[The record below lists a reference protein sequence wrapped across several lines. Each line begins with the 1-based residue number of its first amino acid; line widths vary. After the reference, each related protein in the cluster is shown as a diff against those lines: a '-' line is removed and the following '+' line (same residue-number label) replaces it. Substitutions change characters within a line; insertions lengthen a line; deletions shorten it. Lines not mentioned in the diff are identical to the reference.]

1 VGLLVVDTG
10 DVSSAA
16 APLGSVSTTMGHA
29 QDNATV
35 ALNSASAAAGD
46 AGLAAAASALSST
59 MSGQL
64 ELGAY
69 ALSMLAK
76 RLQTAAVDY
85 TTTDMTIARAE

>member
-1 VGLLVVDTG
+1 MGLVAVDTG

-16 APLGSVSTTMGHA
+16 APLGSASTTMGNA

-46 AGLAAAASALSST
+46 PGLAAAAAALSGT

-85 TTTDMTIARAE
+85 TTTDLAIARAE

>member
-1 VGLLVVDTG
+1 
-10 DVSSAA
+10 
-16 APLGSVSTTMGHA
+16 
-29 QDNATV
+29 
-35 ALNSASAAAGD
+35 
-46 AGLAAAASALSST
+46 LSGT
-59 MSGQL
+59 LSGQL